1 MDSSTNS
8 TPDIAKN
15 TAIKFVILIGIVSLF
30 SDMTYEGAR
39 SIAGP
44 YLAILG
50 ANAVVVG
57 FVAGFGEFIGY
68 ALRLVSGYLTDKT
81 SQYWL
86 ITIIG
91 YIINVLAVPLLA
103 LVGHWQIAAI
113 LMIAE
118 RMGKAIRTPARDAML
133 SHASEKMGMGWGFG
147 LHEALD
153 QTGAMIGPLILA
165 VILYFKGNYHQCFA
179 SLLIPALLALIV
191 LSIAR
196 YLYPKPRELN
206 PESVDLTT
214 KGIVLPF
221 WIYLAGASLIA
232 AGYADFPLIAYHF
245 EKATILPSV
254 WIPIIYAFAMGISG
268 ISAPL
273 LGRYYDRFGFSILI
287 IISILSAFF
296 APLVFLGGFSMAFAG
311 IALWSLGIGAQETLM
326 RAIIGN
332 MVSFSKRGSAYGIF
346 NTSFGVFWFL
356 GSVLMGYLYDK
367 SIIALVTFSVII
379 QFAAIPLF
387 WIFAHKMRISTNL

>member
-387 WIFAHKMRISTNL
+387 WIVAHKMRISTNL

>member
-356 GSVLMGYLYDK
+356 GGVLMGYLYDK

-387 WIFAHKMRISTNL
+387 WIVAHKMRISTNL